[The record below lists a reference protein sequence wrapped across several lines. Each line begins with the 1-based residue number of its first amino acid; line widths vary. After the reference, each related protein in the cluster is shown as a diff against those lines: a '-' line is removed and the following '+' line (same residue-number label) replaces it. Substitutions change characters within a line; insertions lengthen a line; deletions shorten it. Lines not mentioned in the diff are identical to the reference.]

1 MGDKIRVFCPS
12 CKTILEVPTVFSEN
26 NTRFS
31 CPQCGFNAP
40 FNSYGRLNADIFS
53 QGAGLGHEDSTF
65 VSSNP
70 TDATECFTDCKCE
83 EGVLVRCND
92 KEVISL
98 PIGVH
103 FIGREMLNPEDLCI
117 SRRHCAI
124 EVSRSGQRMKYV
136 YYDTEAKNA
145 SYVNGKRL
153 DKGMKVVLS
162 FGDELR
168 MGRTAF
174 MFEKKKNK

>member
-1 MGDKIRVFCPS
+1 MSAKIRVFCPS

-53 QGAGLGHEDSTF
+53 PGAGLGHEDSTF

-98 PIGVH
+98 PIEVH

-117 SRRHCAI
+117 SRKHSAV

-136 YYDTEAKNA
+136 YYDTEAKNP
-145 SYVNGKRL
+145 SYVNGNKL
-153 DKGMKVVLS
+153 DKGMKVVLN

-168 MGRTAF
+168 IGRTAF
-174 MFEKKKNK
+174 VFEKKRNK

>member
-1 MGDKIRVFCPS
+1 MSAKIRVFCPS
-12 CKTILEVPTVFSEN
+12 CKTILEVPAGFAEK
-26 NTRFS
+26 NTRFP

-92 KEVISL
+92 RKAISL
-98 PIGVH
+98 PMGLNS
-103 FIGREMLNPEDLCI
+103 IGRERLNPEDLCI
-117 SRRHCAI
+117 SRRHSAI

-174 MFEKKKNK
+174 VFEKKGNE

>member
-1 MGDKIRVFCPS
+1 MLSSEAGFGHADS
-12 CKTILEVPTVFSEN
+12 TIASN
-26 NTRFS
+26 
-31 CPQCGFNAP
+31 
-40 FNSYGRLNADIFS
+40 D
-53 QGAGLGHEDSTF
+53 GAG
-65 VSSNP
+65 
-70 TDATECFTDCKCE
+70 ATECFADCKCE

-117 SRRHCAI
+117 SRKHSAV

-145 SYVNGKRL
+145 SYINGKRL
-153 DKGMKVVLS
+153 DKGMKVILN

-168 MGRTAF
+168 IGRTAF
-174 MFEKKKNK
+174 VFEKKGNE

>member
-40 FNSYGRLNADIFS
+40 FNSYGRL
-53 QGAGLGHEDSTF
+53 GAGMLSSEAGFGHADSTIA
-65 VSSNP
+65 SN
-70 TDATECFTDCKCE
+70 DGAGATECFADCKCE

-117 SRRHCAI
+117 SRKHSAV

-145 SYVNGKRL
+145 SYINGKRL
-153 DKGMKVVLS
+153 DKGMKVILN

-168 MGRTAF
+168 IGRTAF
-174 MFEKKKNK
+174 VFEKKGNE

>member
-12 CKTILEVPTVFSEN
+12 CKTILEVPTAFSEK

-40 FNSYGRLNADIFS
+40 FNSYGRLNAGMLSSEAGFGHADSTIAS
-53 QGAGLGHEDSTF
+53 NDGAG
-65 VSSNP
+65 
-70 TDATECFTDCKCE
+70 ATECFADCKCE

-92 KEVISL
+92 RKAISL
-98 PIGVH
+98 PMGLNS
-103 FIGREMLNPEDLCI
+103 IGRERLNPEDLCI
-117 SRRHCAI
+117 SRRHCAV

-145 SYVNGKRL
+145 SYINGKRL
-153 DKGMKVVLS
+153 DKGMKVILN

-174 MFEKKKNK
+174 VFEKKGNE

>member
-1 MGDKIRVFCPS
+1 MRAKIRVFCPS
-12 CKTILEVPTVFSEN
+12 CKTILEVPAGFAEK
-26 NTRFS
+26 NTRFP

-92 KEVISL
+92 KKVISL

-117 SRRHCAI
+117 SRKHSAV
-124 EVSRSGQRMKYV
+124 EVSRSEQQIKYV
-136 YYDTEAKNA
+136 YYDTEAKNP
-145 SYVNGKRL
+145 SYVNGNKL
-153 DKGMKVVLS
+153 DKGMKVVLN
-162 FGDELR
+162 FDDELR
-168 MGRTAF
+168 IGRTAF
-174 MFEKKKNK
+174 VFEKKRNK

>member
-40 FNSYGRLNADIFS
+40 FNSYGRLNAGMLSSEAGFGHADSTIAS
-53 QGAGLGHEDSTF
+53 NDGAG
-65 VSSNP
+65 
-70 TDATECFTDCKCE
+70 ATECFADCKCE

-92 KEVISL
+92 RKAISL
-98 PIGVH
+98 PMGLNSIG
-103 FIGREMLNPEDLCI
+103 
-117 SRRHCAI
+117 RHCAV

-145 SYVNGKRL
+145 SYINGKRL
-153 DKGMKVVLS
+153 DKGMKVVLN

-174 MFEKKKNK
+174 VFEKKGNE